1 MKNMNFPEGEIKQLK
16 SRLGAGK
23 PIYTTR
29 IAKEVGKYR
38 KNAVV
43 NNSVLGLLK
52 VKKVMTL
59 RDIKKHPFFK
69 DLTKKQLKEIGDQK
83 YQVIELEKHKM
94 G

>member
-1 MKNMNFPEGEIKQLK
+1 MKNMNFPDGETKQLK
-16 SRLGAGK
+16 RRLDTGK
-23 PIYTTR
+23 LIYTTR
-29 IAKEVGKYR
+29 IAKEVGKYK

-59 RDIKKHPFFK
+59 NDIKKHPFFK
-69 DLTKKQLKEIGDQK
+69 DLTKKQLKLIGDQK
-83 YQVIELEKHKM
+83 YQVIELEKNKT